1 MEIIKVILTSLL
13 SIGAMFVIT
22 RLIGHKQ
29 VAQLDLFDYIN
40 GITIGSIAA
49 ELATELQRP
58 LIPLIAIAVYGGV
71 GVLLG
76 RLTMIFPKTRR
87 FINGMPTVLLSG
99 GKLYRENLKAARLD
113 LSEFLLLCR
122 EEGYFDIDEI
132 ETAVF
137 ESNGRLSVLA
147 KAEKRPLTP
156 ETAGL
161 GVSGQEEIG
170 AEVIMDGKIMIEA
183 LLRAGRDERWLKKQ
197 LRQRGFKD
205 ARRILLGIYHRKKDS
220 LSIYTAS

>member
-1 MEIIKVILTSLL
+1 MEIIRVLLTSLL

-22 RLIGHKQ
+22 KLMGHKQ

-49 ELATELQRP
+49 ELATELEAPWMP
-58 LIPLIAIAVYGGV
+58 LVALCVYGGV
-71 GVLLG
+71 SILLS
-76 RLTMIFPKTRR
+76 RITMRFPGTRK
-87 FINGMPTVLLSG
+87 FINGAPTVLLSG
-99 GKLYRENLKAARLD
+99 GRLYKENLKAAKLD

-132 ETAVF
+132 EMAVF

-156 ETAGL
+156 ENLGLAGAQDDV
-161 GVSGQEEIG
+161 GC
-170 AEVIMDGKIMIEA
+170 EVIMDGKIMIEA

-197 LRQRGFKD
+197 LKQRGFKD
-205 ARRILLGIYHRKKDS
+205 TRAIFLGIYHRKNDLLS
-220 LSIYTAS
+220 LYTAK

>member
-1 MEIIKVILTSLL
+1 MEIIRVLLTSLL

-22 RLIGHKQ
+22 KLMGHKQ

-49 ELATELQRP
+49 ELATELEAPWMP
-58 LIPLIAIAVYGGV
+58 LTALFVYGGV
-71 GVLLG
+71 SILLS
-76 RLTMIFPKTRR
+76 RITMRFPSTRK
-87 FINGMPTVLLSG
+87 FINGAPTVLLSG
-99 GKLYRENLKAARLD
+99 GRLYRESLKAAKLD

-122 EEGYFDIDEI
+122 EAGYFDIDEI

-147 KAEKRPLTP
+147 KTGKRPLTP
-156 ETAGL
+156 ETVGIRTTT
-161 GVSGQEEIG
+161 EEPG
-170 AEVIMDGKIMIEA
+170 YEVIMDGKIMIEA

-205 ARRILLGIYHRKKDS
+205 ERRILLGIYHRKNNS